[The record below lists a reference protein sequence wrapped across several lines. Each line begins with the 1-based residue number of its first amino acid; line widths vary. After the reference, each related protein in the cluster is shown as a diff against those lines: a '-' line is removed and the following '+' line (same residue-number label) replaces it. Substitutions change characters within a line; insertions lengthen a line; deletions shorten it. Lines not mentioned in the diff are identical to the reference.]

1 MNNFKPVIILEP
13 GGEEEARP
21 VCRHCRVPVIQVPA
35 GEEEEKEEDDEE
47 KKEVEEE
54 EAEEM

>member
-1 MNNFKPVIILEP
+1 MEP

-47 KKEVEEE
+47 KKEAEEE
-54 EAEEM
+54 EAEEI